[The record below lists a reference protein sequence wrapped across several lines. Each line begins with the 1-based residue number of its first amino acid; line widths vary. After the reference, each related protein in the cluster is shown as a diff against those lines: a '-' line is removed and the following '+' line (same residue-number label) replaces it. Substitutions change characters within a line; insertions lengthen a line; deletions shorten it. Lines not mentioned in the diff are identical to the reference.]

1 MKMSLEFSPSK
12 VGRALRER
20 LVTYTSQEIRGDFIA
35 GTTVAVMGVPQAMAY
50 ALIAGLPPVYGLYT
64 AIVTCV
70 IAAVLGSSSHLV
82 TGPTNAL
89 CMVIFSLTLHLPA
102 KYEGVSVIECV
113 FLLTFLAGAIQ
124 LAFGLLRLGG
134 IVRYVSNSVVVGFTA
149 GAGIL
154 IGANQLRN
162 LFGLDLGGEHL
173 ENFFMVLAATFRH
186 LSETNLYAL
195 FLGLLTAAAVIFL
208 PRIDRR
214 LPGALIGVAL
224 TALLAFVLGWHRVD
238 RGDGKIGIVGDIE
251 PIRGD
256 LNIAHFPDLIASPNL
271 QLTRELGAGAIAL
284 ALLGLLEAAS
294 IARAIAATSGQRLDF
309 NREFVGQGLGNVIGS
324 LFSCFAG
331 SGSFTRSAVC
341 FRSGGKTRMAAVFS
355 AIWTTLTLVALGP
368 LANYIPTAS
377 LAGILLV
384 VAYAMVDKRRMALA
398 WRSGRNSKMVL
409 GGTLLATLLLPLEYA
424 IFIGVF
430 LSIFLFLRVTGKTD
444 LTQLVAR
451 PEAGFDE
458 VPFNRAAPSPVVTVN
473 LEGDLYFA
481 AVEDLDRELLRCLTA
496 ESRVVVLRMKRLRA
510 VGSSAMAMMA
520 HFKEV
525 LQNRNI
531 TLVISGIEDELKLV
545 MTGSGLRREIGEQNI
560 FYADN
565 HLFQSTELALARAW
579 NIVEM
584 ERRRQEATREL
595 PARMEGDIPKA
606 ESLLSHRVIRFGN
619 QHQLREAVW
628 LMAEM
633 RKRKPEMNPW
643 TLFLQDREG
652 RVTGELNLRKIL
664 QALLTHVPTEE
675 RGRMKKDELRDFIRE
690 SLEVAIEEMAK
701 TDFPRSGQEVS
712 LGEMIASTCR
722 YKTDVIPIV
731 NRENRLVGVVDDA
744 TLLSSL
750 SRCLQLDLVTV
761 MEELSTKPAGGT

>member
-1 MKMSLEFSPSK
+1 MKMSLVFSPSR

-20 LVTYTSQEIRGDFIA
+20 LVTYVSQEIRGDFIA
-35 GTTVAVMGVPQAMAY
+35 GLTVAVMGVPQAMAY

-70 IAAVLGSSSHLV
+70 VAAVLGSSSHLV

-89 CMVIFSLTLHLPA
+89 CMVILSLTLHLPA
-102 KYEGVSVIECV
+102 KYGVSLIECV
-113 FLLTFLAGAIQ
+113 FLLTFLTGLIQ
-124 LAFGLLRLGG
+124 LSFGLLRLGG
-134 IVRYVSNSVVVGFTA
+134 IVRYVSNSVVVGFMA

-162 LFGLDLGGEHL
+162 LFGLDLTGERL
-173 ENFFMVLAATFRH
+173 EIFFMVLAATFRH
-186 LSETNLYAL
+186 LPETNLHAL
-195 FLGLLTAAAVIFL
+195 FLGLLTAAAVILL

-224 TALLAFVLGWHRVD
+224 TALLAFVFGWHRTD

-251 PIRGD
+251 EIRGD
-256 LNIAHFPDLIASPNL
+256 LSIAHIPELIASPNL

-294 IARAIAATSGQRLDF
+294 IARAIASTSGQRLDF
-309 NREFVGQGLGNVIGS
+309 NREFAGQGLGNVIGAF
-324 LFSCFAG
+324 FSCFAG

-341 FRSGGKTRMAAVFS
+341 FRSGGKTRMAAVFA
-355 AIWTTLTLVALGP
+355 AIWTALTLVALGP
-368 LANYIPTAS
+368 MANYIPTAS

-409 GGTLLATLLLPLEYA
+409 GGTVLATLVLPLEYA

-430 LSIFLFLRVTGKTD
+430 LSIVLFLRVTGKTD

-496 ESRVVVLRMKRLRA
+496 RTRVVVLRMKRLRA

-525 LQNRNI
+525 LRDRNI

-565 HLFQSTELALARAW
+565 HLFQSTDLALARAW

-584 ERRRQEATREL
+584 ERRRQEATREP

-606 ESLLSHRVIRFGN
+606 ESLLSHRVIRFGS

-652 RVTGELNLRKIL
+652 RVTGELNLCTIL
-664 QALLTHVPTEE
+664 HALVTPVPTEE
-675 RGRMKKDELRDFIRE
+675 TGRMEKDELRDFIRE
-690 SLEVAIEEMAK
+690 SLEDPIEKMAE
-701 TDFPRSGQEVS
+701 TDFPRFEQEVS
-712 LGEMIASTCR
+712 LGEMIASACQNR
-722 YKTDVIPIV
+722 TDVIPIV
-731 NRENRLVGVVDDA
+731 NPENRLVGVVDDA

-750 SRCLQLDLVTV
+750 SRCLQLDPVTV
-761 MEELSTKPAGGT
+761 MEELSTKPMGGA

>member
-1 MKMSLEFSPSK
+1 MKMSLEFSLRK

-20 LVTYTSQEIRGDFIA
+20 LVTYASQEIRGDLVA
-35 GTTVAVMGVPQAMAY
+35 GLTVAVMGVPQAMAY

-70 IAAVLGSSSHLV
+70 VSAMLGSSSHLV

-89 CMVIFSLTLHLPA
+89 CMVILSLTLHLPA
-102 KYEGVSVIECV
+102 KYGVSLIECV
-113 FLLTFLAGAIQ
+113 FLLTFLTGLIQ
-124 LAFGLLRLGG
+124 LSFGLLRLGG

-162 LFGLDLGGEHL
+162 LFGLDLAGERL
-173 ENFFMVLAATFRH
+173 ENFFMVLAVTFRH
-186 LSETNLYAL
+186 LPETNLPAL
-195 FLGLLTAAAVIFL
+195 FLGLLTAATVILL

-214 LPGALIGVAL
+214 LPGALIGVVL
-224 TALLAFVLGWHRVD
+224 TTLLALVFGWHRTE

-251 PIRGD
+251 EIRGD
-256 LNIAHFPDLIASPNL
+256 LSIAHIPELIVGPNL

-284 ALLGLLEAAS
+284 ALLGLLEATS

-309 NREFVGQGLGNVIGS
+309 NREFAGQGLGNVIGAF
-324 LFSCFAG
+324 FSCFAG

-341 FRSGGKTRMAAVFS
+341 FRSGGKTRMAAVF
-355 AIWTTLTLVALGP
+355 AAVWTALTLVAFGP
-368 LANYIPTAS
+368 MANYIPTAS

-409 GGTLLATLLLPLEYA
+409 GGTLLATLVLPLEYA

-430 LSIFLFLRVTGKTD
+430 LSIVLFLRVTGKTD

-496 ESRVVVLRMKRLRA
+496 RTRVVVLRMKRLRA
-510 VGSSAMAMMA
+510 VGSSAMTMMA

-525 LQNRNI
+525 LRDRNI

-565 HLFQSTELALARAW
+565 HLFQSTDLALARAW

-584 ERRRQEATREL
+584 ERRRQEATREP
-595 PARMEGDIPKA
+595 PARMEGDVPRA
-606 ESLLSHRVIRFGN
+606 ESLLSHRVIRFGS

-652 RVTGELNLRKIL
+652 RVTGELNLRTIL
-664 QALLTHVPTEE
+664 HALVTPVPTEE
-675 RGRMKKDELRDFIRE
+675 TGRMQRDELRDFIRE
-690 SLEVAIEEMAK
+690 SLEDPIEKMAE
-701 TDFPRSGQEVS
+701 TDFPRFEQEVS
-712 LGEMIASTCR
+712 LGEMIASACQNR
-722 YKTDVIPIV
+722 TDVIPIV
-731 NRENRLVGVVDDA
+731 NPENRLVGVVDDA

-750 SRCLQLDLVTV
+750 SRCLQLDPVAV
-761 MEELSTKPAGGT
+761 MEELSTKPMGGA